1 MLNKVLLIGRLTKE
15 PELKKSS
22 SGKSF
27 TQFSLAVNRSFK
39 NDKGEYEADFPNC
52 VAWSQTADF
61 ITNYLHKGSL
71 LSVDGRLTTRS
82 YDDPNIPNKKV
93 YVTEVIV
100 EHVDSLESKKEEV
113 QETTTNQFTFD
124 DDDIPF

>member
-1 MLNKVLLIGRLTKE
+1 MINRVVLIGRLTRE
-15 PELKKSS
+15 PELKKSQ

-27 TQFSLAVNRSFK
+27 CQFNMAVNRNFK
-39 NDKGEYEADFPNC
+39 NDKGEYEADFPNL
-52 VAWSQTADF
+52 VAWNQTADF

-71 LSVDGRLTTRS
+71 LSAEGRLSTRS

-93 YVTEVIV
+93 YVTEVLV
-100 EHVDSLESKKEEV
+100 EHVDSLEPKKEETMPDNAF
-113 QETTTNQFTFD
+113 EIN